1 MRHQIGSSAWLGG
14 FEENI
19 KNNLCVVQ
27 VSPSPWCKVSDSHC
41 QISLSVGLSMPDRDF
56 TSACGIVRHKG
67 KTGKTVGVWLLV
79 FGCRFLVNNACL
91 MEDSQESRLINPK
104 PITHNLQ
111 PAPTVFPVFS
121 FDVLVSVCA
130 QRTESRSVTETYGDA
145 GCIQIRKM
153 RSSFQRKDIK
163 RGFYCFL
170 LSEG

>member
-1 MRHQIGSSAWLGG
+1 MSYRSLRALDVKSQPVIA
-14 FEENI
+14 
-19 KNNLCVVQ
+19 K
-27 VSPSPWCKVSDSHC
+27 SPCRSVC
-41 QISLSVGLSMPDRDF
+41 QCLTKTLHLPAALYD
-56 TSACGIVRHKG
+56 TKE

-79 FGCRFLVNNACL
+79 WGCRFLVNNACL

-121 FDVLVSVCA
+121 FDVFVSVCA
-130 QRTESRSVTETYGDA
+130 QRTESRSVTETYRDA

-170 LSEG
+170 LSDG